1 MKNTVTMGLDYYDS
15 MKEEIVELK
24 SQIEKMKQSRVEE
37 LKSIIEIQDWYD
49 SIGLN
54 INLDSIVKELYGEE
68 VERSGEIYKLVDGKV
83 KNETIYTVWKSE
95 KIEDEV

>member
-1 MKNTVTMGLDYYDS
+1 MKNTVTMDLDYYDS

-37 LKSIIEIQDWYD
+37 LKSIIKIEDWYN

>member
-1 MKNTVTMGLDYYDS
+1 MKNTVTMDLDYYDS
-15 MKEEIVELK
+15 MKEETVELK

-37 LKSIIEIQDWYD
+37 LKSIIEIKDWYD

-83 KNETIYTVWKSE
+83 KNETIFTVWKSE
-95 KIEDEV
+95 KIEGEV